1 MFGVLRPVT
10 HLHPVLLCL
19 LFLVSSIRAQQQP
32 MTLEQCMDYA
42 LEHSRDLAQLRITLD
57 NQQLTTK
64 ISRGKYRPILSLSGD
79 QQGGDD
85 GTSASASL
93 KQELPAG
100 FTVTAS
106 GSADEGQG
114 DNADS
119 RKLSL
124 SISKVLLGGGSWS
137 ESMLE
142 IDNSLLSELVER
154 NRLHRYEREL
164 AYRVKQNY
172 YLLIRNH
179 QTLRI
184 NVLRLERARKNLEH
198 ALERQRPLDIATA
211 RIEVPDN
218 EAGVLR
224 AKRQIES
231 AEDNLKILIGM
242 DVEEETAFD
251 ATFAFA
257 ERPIDIRA
265 DIAFGVTNHEDIIN
279 AGLQKQQLENE
290 WPVQR
295 AKRWPKLTASAGSA
309 RTDRDGSDVEDD
321 TDATF
326 GLALSWEP
334 GGYTERL
341 KARRIAWNIDSKEI
355 DIEDLRQE
363 KAKDIRDL
371 GRRIRETLQLVRLQ
385 EQKIQVAEQRSE
397 LYADRWQNGEIDIL
411 EYVRSQNDLENSRIQ
426 LINLQTTYMEL
437 LGEYDFT
444 VGR

>member
-1 MFGVLRPVT
+1 
-10 HLHPVLLCL
+10 
-19 LFLVSSIRAQQQP
+19 
-32 MTLEQCMDYA
+32 MTLEQCVDYG
-42 LEHSRDLAQLRITLD
+42 LEHSRELARLRITLG
-57 NQQLTTK
+57 NQELTTK
-64 ISRGKYRPILSLSGD
+64 INRGKYRPTLALSGERES
-79 QQGGDD
+79 GDG
-85 GTSASASL
+85 GTSGSASL

-100 FTVTAS
+100 FTLTAS
-106 GSADEGQG
+106 GSADEGNG
-114 DNADS
+114 DSDDD

-124 SISKVLLGGGSWS
+124 SISKGLLGGGAWS
-137 ESMLE
+137 ESMLD
-142 IDNSLLSELVER
+142 IDNSLLTELIER
-154 NRLHRYEREL
+154 NRMHRYEREL

-184 NVLRLERARKNLEH
+184 NEMRLARARKNLEH
-198 ALERQRPLDIATA
+198 AEERQRPLDIATA

-224 AKRQIES
+224 AERQIRS
-231 AEDNLKILIGM
+231 AEDSLKLLIGM
-242 DVEEETAFD
+242 DVEKEMAFDTAFE
-251 ATFAFA
+251 FA
-257 ERPIDIRA
+257 ERQIDIRA
-265 DIAFGVTNHEDIIN
+265 DIASSITNHEDIIN
-279 AGLQKQQLENE
+279 AGLQKRQLENE

-295 AKRWPKLTASAGSA
+295 AKRWPKLTASAGSS
-309 RTDRDGSDVEDD
+309 RTDTEGDDADDD
-321 TDATF
+321 TEATF
-326 GLALSWEP
+326 GLTLSWEP

-341 KARRIAWNIDSKEI
+341 KARRIAQNIDSKGI
-355 DIEDLRQE
+355 DIEDLRQG
-363 KAKDIRDL
+363 KAKEIRDL
-371 GRRIRETLQLVRLQ
+371 GRRIGETLQLVQLQ